1 MATAFH
7 DPEGWE
13 FPAGEICKFRFQDK
27 KAELTAASDE
37 AAEAVSDF
45 DKLPYSESDKQ
56 CMEVVRVYLE
66 DSSSPASEGK
76 YNPFKASLLP
86 ELTTLSRS

>member
-45 DKLPYSESDKQ
+45 GKLPSSESDKQ

-66 DSSSPASEGK
+66 NSNSPASKGK
-76 YNPFKASLLP
+76 YNPFKVSLLP